1 MRLEKQTLFSDRRR
15 KQLEIKALEIKMYKV
30 RDLTAWEE
38 SKKPLANF
46 IKTKTKP
53 HIYYLPKKL
62 NSKMEEQLKASKVEI
77 EKMIE
82 KKRKDVNEEIKE
94 IEARYK
100 RDIKALEDGKMS
112 KNEME
117 DIDYDYNQ
125 SPYSDTPSDIEE
137 YTDANDRNGIP
148 IDITNTSFTDHE
160 QSVVSVKKEKE
171 ERDENKSSD
180 RNGKKVNLLTL
191 KFFTKNQIS
200 ILASAINNKSSNKR
214 HHSDDEAERELDDF
228 LSRPIK
234 KEKLH
239 EENSKNWSV
248 ELFIKQIFFIVKF
261 SCTYQFLFDYFSLT

>member
-1 MRLEKQTLFSDRRR
+1 MELQEKQEREKLRLEKQTLFSDRRR

-180 RNGKKVNLLTL
+180 RNGKKVNLLSL

-239 EENSKNWSV
+239 EENSKN
-248 ELFIKQIFFIVKF
+248 
-261 SCTYQFLFDYFSLT
+261 